1 MKNKNKKDTESKERS
16 GRLHQ
21 PQSASDTTTP
31 VNLRSGD
38 KLRENPSNDEETIEQ
53 NPRKGE
59 TRKTDQSP
67 LLKEHDGGR
76 NQVTNEDDQ
85 KEVVNP
91 SGGDWD
97 EPEKD
102 PTPQKNPYED
112 IDDDPDGTQRKIPKM

>member
-1 MKNKNKKDTESKERS
+1 MANKNKKDAGRKEQS

-21 PQSASDTTTP
+21 PQFDSTQSQ

-53 NPRKGE
+53 DPRKGE
-59 TRKTDQSP
+59 SSRTGQSP
-67 LLKEHDGGR
+67 LSKEHDGGR
-76 NQVTNEDDQ
+76 NQVTNKDDQ

-91 SGGDWD
+91 TGGDWD

-102 PTPQKNPYED
+102 PAPQKNPNED
-112 IDDDPDGTQRKIPKM
+112 VDDDPDGTQRKIPNM